1 MTNCQICNHEVS
13 EKFCP
18 NCGQAVELKRINGH
32 YIIHEIEHILHFEK
46 GIFYTIRE
54 LLLRPGASV
63 KNFIKKD
70 RTRLIKPII
79 FIIIT
84 SLIYTIAIQLLH
96 IDDGLV
102 VLSEEK
108 STAAS
113 VMMAWVKS
121 HYGYA
126 NIIMA
131 IFIALWIKVFFRK
144 YDYNFYE
151 IIILLCFLMGMGMLL
166 LTIGNIFQKVT
177 GSINASQVGG
187 AITIFYVTWAIGQF
201 FDQKKKMNYLKA
213 FFAYLLGMIT
223 FFSAILAI
231 GVLIEMIKQ

>member
-1 MTNCQICNHEVS
+1 M
-13 EKFCP
+13 
-18 NCGQAVELKRINGH
+18 
-32 YIIHEIEHILHFEK
+32 
-46 GIFYTIRE
+46 
-54 LLLRPGASV
+54 
-63 KNFIKKD
+63 
-70 RTRLIKPII
+70 
-79 FIIIT
+79 
-84 SLIYTIAIQLLH
+84 
-96 IDDGLV
+96 
-102 VLSEEK
+102 
-108 STAAS
+108 
-113 VMMAWVKS
+113 MMAWVKS